1 MKAVKV
7 EYIKDYQLKVEFEDG
22 KVNVI
27 DFKEFLKN
35 ANNPMTS
42 KYINLKFF
50 KEVKIMNGI
59 LSWNDFELCFSPE
72 SIYKGK
78 L

>member
-7 EYIKDYQLKVEFEDG
+7 EYIKDYKLKVEFEDG
-22 KVNVI
+22 KVNII
-27 DFKEFLKN
+27 DFKSFLKN
-35 ANNPMTS
+35 ANNLMTS
-42 KYINLKFF
+42 KYRNLELF
-50 KEVKIMNGI
+50 KQVEIENGI
-59 LSWNDFELCFSPE
+59 LSWNDFEMCFSPE